1 MTKGMYAWAPRRYT
15 RGVMPAVSSV
25 ARFIPRRKCEERR
38 ERATQSPATSTH
50 QAPRLNTAIKRVR
63 MEREG

>member
-1 MTKGMYAWAPRRYT
+1 MI
-15 RGVMPAVSSV
+15 GVMPAVSSV

-50 QAPRLNTAIKRVR
+50 QAPRLNTAIKRGRVR
-63 MEREG
+63 MESEG